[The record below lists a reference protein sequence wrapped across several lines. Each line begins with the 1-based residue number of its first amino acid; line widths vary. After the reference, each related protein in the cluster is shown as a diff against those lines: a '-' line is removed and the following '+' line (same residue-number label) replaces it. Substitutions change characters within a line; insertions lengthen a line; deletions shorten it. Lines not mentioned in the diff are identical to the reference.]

1 MHIEVRTT
9 GSRQRALSEQQ
20 QRQCLT
26 RLNVMEESSAVAVR
40 RDFLLVQIFFLVVL
54 VETRVAYRSA
64 LIHAPHKMKGLEKVA
79 WLLAVVLIPKYIL
92 VVLCKY
98 MYCNLALP
106 SSQQNEA
113 IVTCYTMCSLLLFC
127 TIFLCSPG
135 LFVDTSMTFYSCI
148 FSRCPTHCILGCSQP
163 ITYFLMT

>member
-113 IVTCYTMCSLLLFC
+113 IVTWYYVVHGSST
-127 TIFLCSPG
+127 
-135 LFVDTSMTFYSCI
+135 
-148 FSRCPTHCILGCSQP
+148 
-163 ITYFLMT
+163 